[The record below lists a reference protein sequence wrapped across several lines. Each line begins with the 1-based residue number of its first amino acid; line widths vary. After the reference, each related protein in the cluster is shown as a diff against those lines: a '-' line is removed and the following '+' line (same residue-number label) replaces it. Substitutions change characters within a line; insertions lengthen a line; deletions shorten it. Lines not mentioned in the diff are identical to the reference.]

1 MKDNIVLEELQNG
14 LYLGNLKHN
23 VENCVNEANINQEI
37 SNSKTTKLVG
47 TQTWYE
53 LGSGEL
59 YNIKKQIENTIK
71 NKFDNLTSPYTA
83 INWIYTQD
91 REEDTTV
98 YHNHSNTNLFFKEN
112 LVNPV
117 WSWVFYVQLP
127 KDSKSNIKFKIPNHG
142 IYTHELK
149 EGEVLI
155 FKPEYEHLPNWEYN
169 KNRPRIVTAG
179 TIYNVLNLKNKN
191 ILI

>member
-23 VENCVNEANINQEI
+23 TENCANEANINQEI

-59 YNIKKQIENTIK
+59 YDIKKQIENTIK
-71 NKFDNLTSPYTA
+71 NKFDNLTSPYTT

-98 YHNHSNTNLFFKEN
+98 YHNHGNTNLFFKEN
-112 LVNPV
+112 LVNAV

-127 KDSKSNIKFKIPNHG
+127 KDSKSNIKFKIPNSG
-142 IYTHELK
+142 IYNHELK
-149 EGEVLI
+149 EGEILI